1 MVRRIRRVGF
11 TLIELL
17 VVIAIIAILIGLL
30 LPAVQKVRAAA
41 ARMSCSN
48 NLKQLGLAA
57 HNYQSTYNKLPP
69 GSLGAPPG
77 MVPPPLGSPQ
87 TGPFFAYQHLGC
99 LTLLLPFVEQD
110 NLYKS
115 MVISGNATAQATP
128 WWMVPQNI
136 AACQTRIKTYL
147 CPADDPET
155 STVGTY
161 FLWCTFLDDKGMPDF
176 RAYFIDNAKGGT
188 ALGRTNYMPSMGFF
202 GITGTIF
209 DQYEGVFQTQKQA
222 GVDQVSAGDGT
233 ANTLLFGEALGD
245 VETGARQ
252 YSLAWIGAGGM
263 ITGAG
268 IDPADWYTF
277 GSKHTGVINF
287 CFADGSVR
295 GVRKS
300 ADPVAVVFASGWHD
314 GRVYDA
320 NALGN

>member
-1 MVRRIRRVGF
+1 MVRRRHRVGF

-57 HNYQSTYNKLPP
+57 HNYQSVYGKLPP
-69 GSLGAPPG
+69 GSLGARPATNPDTD
-77 MVPPPLGSPQ
+77 S
-87 TGPFFAYQHLGC
+87 TFFSYQHLGC
-99 LTLLLPFVEQD
+99 LTLLLPYIEQD

-115 MVISGNATAQATP
+115 MVINGNPTAQGPP
-128 WWMVPQNI
+128 WFTVPQNV
-136 AACQTRIKTYL
+136 AAAQVKIKTYL
-147 CPADDPET
+147 CPADNPET
-155 STVGTY
+155 SSVGTY
-161 FLWCTFLDDKGMPDF
+161 VLWCTFINKKGLLDYRG
-176 RAYFIDNAKGGT
+176 YFYRGAFGA
-188 ALGRTNYMPSMGFF
+188 ALGRTNYMPSMGYF
-202 GITGTIF
+202 GVTGAPV

-222 GVDQVSAGDGT
+222 GVDQVSASDGT

-263 ITGAG
+263 ITGGG

-295 GVRKS
+295 GVQKG
-300 ADPVAVVFASGWHD
+300 ADPIPVIYASGWHD

-320 NALGN
+320 SALGN